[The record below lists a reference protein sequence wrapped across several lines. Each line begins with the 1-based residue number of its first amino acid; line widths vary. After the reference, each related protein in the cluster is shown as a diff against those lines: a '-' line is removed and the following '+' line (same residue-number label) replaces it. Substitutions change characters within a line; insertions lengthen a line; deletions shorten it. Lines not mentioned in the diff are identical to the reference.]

1 MKKLYL
7 LLLFPCITFAIHP
20 DDLGLEKLGTIPD
33 EEAEM
38 IVWSYLPSSIKK
50 KGNLRNVWVYQ
61 NHFAKSSLDNDGQVI
76 SYYSAKAYV
85 QFNCSEQY
93 GYLSVH
99 LHEGRDWEGKVH
111 REDYENPKYK
121 YIAPNS
127 VVHKLQEIVC
137 K

>member
-85 QFNCSEQY
+85 QFNCNEQY

-99 LHEGRDWEGKVH
+99 LHEGRDWEGKVY